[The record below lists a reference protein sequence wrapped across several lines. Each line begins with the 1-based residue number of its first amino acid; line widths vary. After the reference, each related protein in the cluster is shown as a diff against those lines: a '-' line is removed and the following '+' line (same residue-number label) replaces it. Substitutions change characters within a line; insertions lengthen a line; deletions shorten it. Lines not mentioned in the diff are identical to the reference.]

1 MDNPN
6 PSWRTGPLGEMGEI
20 VGGATPSTNVSEYWI
35 ENGIRWISPADIS
48 KQKRIFIEKGE
59 KDITE
64 KGYKSASTR
73 LVPAGTVL
81 FSSRAPIGLVAIAD
95 CELCTNQ
102 GFKSIVPSKEVG
114 TYYVYCLLKDE
125 KERIEAQC
133 SGSIFAEVSG
143 ETMKSHQI
151 LIPLADLVAKLNLEA
166 SPVFNHLR
174 LVERE
179 IHTLTEMKALA
190 LSKIGQY

>member
-1 MDNPN
+1 MQ
-6 PSWRTGPLGEMGEI
+6 LL
-20 VGGATPSTNVSEYWI
+20 
-35 ENGIRWISPADIS
+35 ISPADIS

-102 GFKSIVPSKEVG
+102 GFKSIVPLEKFG

-133 SGSIFAEVSG
+133 FGSIFAEVSG
-143 ETMKSHQI
+143 ATMKNHQI
-151 LIPLADLVAKLNLEA
+151 LIPPIDLVSKFNFE
-166 SPVFNHLR
+166 SMPIFNHLR

-179 IHTLTEMKALA
+179 LHALTEMKALA
-190 LSKIGQY
+190 LSKIGRS